1 MGLLVLLHIFRS
13 LDEKK
18 EGVGVVNYDWK
29 INDLSKIK
37 SNGKTVFSCFSCG
50 GGSSMG
56 YKLAG
61 FDVIGNVEIDPLVN
75 DCYVENLKPKY
86 NFLMD
91 IRELVAK
98 KELPDELFNL
108 DILDGSPPCTL
119 FSSSNLVADEK
130 KGKEVYFK
138 EGQAKQRLDDLFSSF
153 IQLANRL
160 RPKVVVA
167 ENVTG
172 LLHKKNASYVNAI
185 FCELEDAGYS
195 VVHRVLDASK
205 MGVPQKRKRVFFLAI
220 RKDLKCDTTDLFCN
234 SPHIDLDF
242 NEKPILFSE
251 LKSKH
256 GRVDRPLP
264 TMSRQV
270 WENRVE
276 GDKDFSDTNQRIK
289 GGEGNSGF
297 SSNYLYSNSV
307 AHTLTTKAHSNVL
320 FDEARY
326 FNKDELLKVATFPSD
341 YDFKEQ
347 TPLYITGMSV
357 PPLMTYRLANEIN
370 RQWLS

>member
-1 MGLLVLLHIFRS
+1 M
-13 LDEKK
+13 
-18 EGVGVVNYDWK
+18 VNYDWK
-29 INDLSKIK
+29 IKDLSKVK

-61 FDVIGNVEIDPLVN
+61 FDVIGNVEIDTRVN
-75 DCYVENLKPKY
+75 DCYVENLKPKH

-91 IRELVAK
+91 IRELVTK

-138 EGQAKQRLDDLFSSF
+138 EGQTKQRLDDLFSYF

-160 RPKVVVA
+160 RPKVVVG
-167 ENVTG
+167 ENVVG

-195 VVHRVLDASK
+195 VVHRVLDSSK

-220 RKDLKCDTTDLFCN
+220 RKDLKYRTTDLFCN
-234 SPHIDLDF
+234 SPYINLEF
-242 NEKPILFSE
+242 NEKPILFRE
-251 LKSKH
+251 LKSKN
-256 GRVDRPLP
+256 GRVDNPLGP
-264 TMSRQV
+264 MSKNV
-270 WENRVE
+270 WLNRVE
-276 GDKDFSDTNQRIK
+276 GDKNFGDTNKRIN
-289 GGEGNSGF
+289 GGNNNSGF
-297 SSNYLYSNSV
+297 SSNYLYDDDV
-307 AHTLTTKAHSNVL
+307 AYTITTKHNANVL
-320 FDEARY
+320 FDEDRY
-326 FNKDELLKVATFPSD
+326 LNYDELLKVATFPSG
-341 YDFKEQ
+341 YNFKGQ
-347 TPLYITGMSV
+347 SPFYIVGMSV
-357 PPLMTYRLANEIN
+357 PPLMMYGIANEIN
-370 RQWLS
+370 RQWLG